1 MAFQRRQ
8 LPTSQNYVTQEQ
20 YATKIQE
27 LERKLNEIQSSVNVT
42 IEKFD
47 FPDWSKFTSL
57 NENQVYTFDTNGYLL
72 VGTNGG
78 NGNRWIETTINGRTV
93 RWTGDGGAYKYG
105 WGCMQVYLP
114 IRRNIPFRF
123 AVNHNNQTLSFAYFL
138 GC

>member
-20 YATKIQE
+20 YATKLQE
-27 LERKLNEIQSSVNVT
+27 LEQKLNEIQSSVSVT

-57 NENQVYTFDTNGYLL
+57 TENTTYTFDTNGYLL
-72 VGTNGG
+72 AGTNGG
-78 NGNRWIETTINGRTV
+78 NGDRWIDVWINGRSV
-93 RWTGDGGAYKYG
+93 RFTGDGGAYKYG
-105 WGCMQVYLP
+105 WGCMQIYLP

-123 AVNHNNQTLSFAYFL
+123 AVNHNNQILSFAYFL

>member
-1 MAFQRRQ
+1 MAFQRRL

-20 YATKIQE
+20 YNAKIQE
-27 LERKLNEIQSSVNVT
+27 FELKFYDIQSSVSVS
-42 IEKFD
+42 IENFD

-57 NENQVYTFDTNGYLL
+57 NEDQEYVFDTNGYLF

-78 NGNRWIETTINGRTV
+78 NGDRWIETTINGRTV

-114 IRRNIPFRF
+114 VRRDIRFTF
-123 AVNHNNQTLSFAYFL
+123 KVNHRNQSLSFAYFL

>member
-1 MAFQRRQ
+1 MAFQRRL

-20 YATKIQE
+20 YDAKIQE
-27 LERKLNEIQSSVNVT
+27 FEQKLNDIQSSVSVT

-57 NENQVYTFDTNGYLL
+57 NENQEYEFDTNGYLF

-93 RWTGDGGAYKYG
+93 RWTGDSGAYKYG

-114 IRRNIPFRF
+114 VRRNILFTF
-123 AVNHNNQTLSFAYFL
+123 KVNHRNQILSFAYFL

>member
-1 MAFQRRQ
+1 MAFQRRL

-20 YATKIQE
+20 YDAKIQE
-27 LERKLNEIQSSVNVT
+27 FEQKLNDIQSSVSVT

-47 FPDWSKFTSL
+47 FPDCSKFTPL
-57 NENQVYTFDTNGYLL
+57 NENQEYEFDTNGYLF
-72 VGTNGG
+72 VGTDGG

-93 RWTGDGGAYKYG
+93 RWTGDSGAYKYG

-114 IRRNIPFRF
+114 IRRNTKFTF
-123 AVNHNNQTLSFAYFL
+123 HVNHSNQKLSFAYFL